1 MKEITEFIV
10 NSHDEDGY
18 GVVRPSC
25 VLRYMQECANLQINH
40 THPTS
45 EELKERGQ
53 AYILS
58 KMNVKMYAPLHKFE
72 KITVHTWLKECR
84 GVTYNRLYKIFRG
97 EQLVAE
103 GTSIWAMINR
113 EGRILRVTEWDNT
126 AHRDDDAVSL
136 PAPGH
141 FRLPDGLEFEY
152 VGNKAVRFGDIDS
165 NCHMNNTNYP
175 DMYCGFIP
183 EILYQKGKNEP
194 QAAVEEFYISYSKEA
209 PQGEMLKIYRA
220 VKDEK
225 YYFRTVREDGAI
237 NTEAVFTLKF

>member
-1 MKEITEFIV
+1 MKEISEFTV

-18 GVVRPSC
+18 GIVRPSC

-45 EELKERGQ
+45 EELKEKHQ
-53 AYILS
+53 AFILS
-58 KMNVKMYAPLHKFE
+58 KMNVKMYHPLHKFE

-97 EQLVAE
+97 ETLIAE
-103 GTSIWAMINR
+103 GTSIWAMIG
-113 EGRILRVTEWDNT
+113 EGGRILRATEWDNT
-126 AHRDDDAVSL
+126 AHRDGDSVSL
-136 PAPGH
+136 PAPGR
-141 FRLPDGLEFEY
+141 FKLPDGLEFEY
-152 VGNKAVRFGDIDS
+152 VGNKAVRFADIDS

-183 EILYQKGKNEP
+183 EMMYDKNRP
-194 QAAVEEFYISYSKEA
+194 TPAAALDEFYINYVKEA
-209 PQGEMLKIYRA
+209 PQGELLKIYKA
-220 VKDEK
+220 VKDGK
-225 YYFRTVREDGAI
+225 YYFRTVREDGLT